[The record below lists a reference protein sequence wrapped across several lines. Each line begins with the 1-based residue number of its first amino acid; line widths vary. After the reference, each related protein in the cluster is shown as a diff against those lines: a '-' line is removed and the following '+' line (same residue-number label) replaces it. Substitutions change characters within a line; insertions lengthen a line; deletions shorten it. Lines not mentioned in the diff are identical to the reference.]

1 MKTVIVICLLLLSQA
16 LAQSVYTVEIKKTEL
31 WWSSL
36 ETWRIEVEAIIKLN
50 GNPIPN
56 SNDYVYEWWFDPDNY
71 WERRIVGRG
80 VNTTDSDDFL
90 GETQH

>member
-50 GNPIPN
+50 
-56 SNDYVYEWWFDPDNY
+56 
-71 WERRIVGRG
+71 
-80 VNTTDSDDFL
+80 
-90 GETQH
+90 